1 MANATSAPGS
11 TMNAWRLESTDTRAW
26 ERSVRAGDSRKLLML
41 SADTHANEPHTYL
54 ADYIEPAYRDRIPYS
69 ETREDGSQWLIS
81 EGNRPQ
87 RVKPGARAQTV
98 QPQQSFEQPK
108 HDRHPASR
116 MDDEDKRRN
125 VAGRTIDARLADQHV
140 DGVDAEL
147 IYPNKGLLCWATPDP
162 VFAMAMCRAWNRWAL
177 DHFRGAS
184 GWSDGRT
191 RPLACIASGDQPG
204 ALEEIRW
211 AAENDFVGVCFG
223 NAPIYGPK
231 QWGRLEYNDESF
243 EAIWSLVA
251 ETGLPVAFHVST
263 GRDPR
268 AVGGKGGA
276 ITNYVCHSME
286 TTIEPLV
293 QLITSG
299 VFERHP
305 KLRAGMVE
313 SGIGFVPWLLET
325 MDHAHRAHHF
335 FVRPVLPDLPSDYY
349 RHHCFATFQEDHV
362 GLRAVESERLVDNT
376 LWANDYPH
384 HEGTWP
390 HSEASIQRQM
400 NGLSEDSRAKSL
412 GLNAA
417 RIFGISAASL
427 LGSTG
432 TAS

>member
-1 MANATSAPGS
+1 
-11 TMNAWRLESTDTRAW
+11 MNAWRLESPDVRTWKRTV
-26 ERSVRAGDSRKLLML
+26 RSGDSDKYLMI
-41 SADTHANEPHTYL
+41 SADTHANEPPTYL
-54 ADYIEPAYRDRIPYS
+54 ADYIEPGYRDRIPHS

-87 RVKPGARAQTV
+87 RVKPAARAQTV
-98 QPQQSFEQPK
+98 QARQSFERTE
-108 HDRHPASR
+108 HNRHPASR
-116 MDDEDKRRN
+116 MEDEDNLRN
-125 VAGRTIDARLADQHV
+125 FAGRTIDGRLADQRA

-147 IYPNKGLLCWATPDP
+147 IFPNKGLLCWATPDP
-162 VFAMAMCRAWNRWAL
+162 VFAMAMCRAWNRWAR
-177 DHFRGAS
+177 DQFGGAS
-184 GWSDGRT
+184 GWNGGRT
-191 RPLACIASGDQPG
+191 RPLACIASGDQAG

-211 AAENDFVGVCFG
+211 AAENDFVGLSLG

-231 QWGRLEYNDESF
+231 EWGRLEYNDESF
-243 EAIWSLVA
+243 EKIWSLVA
-251 ETGLPVAFHVST
+251 ETGLPVTFHVST

-305 KLRAGMVE
+305 QMRAGTVE

-325 MDHAHRAHHF
+325 MDHAYRAHHF
-335 FVRPVLPDLPSDYY
+335 FVRPMLPDLPSEYY
-349 RHHCFATFQEDHV
+349 RRHCFATFQEDRV
-362 GLRAVESERLVDNT
+362 GLRAIESEGLVDNT

-390 HSEASIQRQM
+390 HSEASIRRQM
-400 NGLSEDSRAKSL
+400 GALSDDARAKVL
-412 GLNAA
+412 GLNAV
-417 RIFGISAASL
+417 RIFGLSAESL
-427 LGSTG
+427 LGST
-432 TAS
+432 APLS